1 MHYYGLTPS
10 YDTVKLHKEF
20 SSTSCPHRSS
30 DLHGQTIEAVRN
42 YFISKIKH
50 YMSLGKTVKEMIDK
64 ENGGTVQPAPVKP
77 ITRTEAKADGNVV
90 WEKWTGTVK
99 VDTLNVRNKP
109 STDGAPIA
117 QYHNGDKINFDGW
130 CIVNGYRWG
139 TYISYS
145 GVRRYV
151 AYRDESDGT
160 YFMSY

>member
-1 MHYYGLTPS
+1 MEIVAIYLAFWNRIASWGGNLYAPQT
-10 YDTVKLHKEF
+10 YRFQKFVMK
-20 SSTSCPHRSS
+20 S
-30 DLHGQTIEAVRN
+30 DGI
-42 YFISKIKH
+42 
-50 YMSLGKTVKEMIDK
+50 
-64 ENGGTVQPAPVKP
+64 GGT
-77 ITRTEAKADGNVV
+77 ECE
-90 WEKWTGTVK
+90 W

-117 QYHNGDKINFDGW
+117 QYHKGDTINFDGW
-130 CIVNGYRWG
+130 LIVNGYRWG